1 MATSV
6 KRGYFGCQIPGAEP
20 SWYQGVPNPYYTDE
34 HRAYRARCR
43 KFVESELM
51 PNADEWV
58 KNGCPADLHIRARRA
73 GVLRWPEALGGT
85 EPWDPFF
92 ELVLIDECT
101 RAGVNLFAQAGI
113 NAMALLPIVRHGT
126 EEVKRLV
133 VDDVAEGRKNICL
146 AISEPGAG
154 SDVGAV
160 AAKAVRQGGFYEVTG
175 FKKWITGGMC
185 ADYFTTLV
193 RTGGKG
199 MFGLSLLLIDR
210 RLPGV
215 SVRKM
220 ETQFDNAHS
229 TTFVT
234 LDKVRVPCSML
245 IGKENQAFR
254 YIMHNFNHERF
265 VIAAGACRSA
275 RLCYEEAFK
284 YALQRKT
291 FGRFLIDHQIIRA
304 KLAEM
309 LRQIEALH
317 DSVEKV
323 AFASQ
328 QGMPDHQIG
337 LQCALLKV
345 TSTRTFEFCA
355 REASQIFGGAA
366 IVKEGKGKVVE
377 RLYREVR
384 AAAVCTSATF
394 YVIYFSCVKFAK
406 RTDTPTTD
414 SRGLGRSSSGLLNQV
429 CGGACAAAAGGRAA
443 RNTRGRKQ
451 ALRRLWL
458 VGT

>member
-1 MATSV
+1 MVDATSAV
-6 KRGYFGCQIPGAEP
+6 AKREWFGCQIPCAEP
-20 SWYQGVPNPYYTDE
+20 SWYQGVPNPYYTDG
-34 HRAYRARCR
+34 HRRYRAVVRR
-43 KFVESELM
+43 FVEEQIK
-51 PNADEWV
+51 PNVDAWIAT
-58 KNGCPADLHIRARRA
+58 GYPMDLHLKARAA
-73 GVLRWPEALGGT
+73 GVLRRPRELGGSD
-85 EPWDPFF
+85 EWDAFY
-92 ELVLIDECT
+92 ELIFCDEMARHGQGGVL
-101 RAGVNLFAQAGI
+101 GQVGI
-113 NAMALLPIVRHGT
+113 NSMALPPIIAHGT
-126 EEVKRLV
+126 EEMKRLV
-133 VDDVAEGRKNICL
+133 VDDVAEGRKHICL

-154 SDVGAV
+154 SDVSAV
-160 AAKAVRQGGFYEVTG
+160 AAKAVLKDGFYEVTG

-265 VIAAGACRSA
+265 VIAASACRSA

-291 FGRFLIDHQIIRA
+291 FGKFLIDHQIIRA

-384 AAAVCTSATF
+384 AAAIPGGSEEVLLD
-394 YVIYFSCVKFAK
+394 FSIRF
-406 RTDTPTTD
+406 
-414 SRGLGRSSSGLLNQV
+414 
-429 CGGACAAAAGGRAA
+429 AAAHAQRLQEAG
-443 RNTRGRKQ
+443 
-451 ALRRLWL
+451 RLDISEAESKL
-458 VGT
+458 